1 MLKTIFSQRSLST
14 HARPY
19 FDGGNASTW
28 GSGIKSVSGGDLS
41 SLLKFELKARS
52 TTSLYESESISE
64 RDEVNFWF
72 YSTYERMK
80 KGRQDNRLAL

>member
-1 MLKTIFSQRSLST
+1 MLKTIFSHWSLST

-41 SLLKFELKARS
+41 LLKFELKTRS
-52 TTSLYESESISE
+52 TTSLYELVSISE

-72 YSTYERMK
+72 TVFMSR
-80 KGRQDNRLAL
+80 